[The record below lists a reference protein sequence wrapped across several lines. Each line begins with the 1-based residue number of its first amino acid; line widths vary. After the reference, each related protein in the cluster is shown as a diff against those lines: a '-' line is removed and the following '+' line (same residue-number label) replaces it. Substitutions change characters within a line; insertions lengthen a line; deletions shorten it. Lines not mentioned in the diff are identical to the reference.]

1 MNRLLLAL
9 PLLTLTGGAAF
20 AQSSGPSPSQLEQIR
35 SMIADIQSRYQSQ
48 TGQSMF
54 STAGQA
60 AQTSAGQASQVAD
73 TAANQAGDQARGV
86 GAKVSDKI
94 KSIASSDPEP
104 YSGPTAKI
112 PIAYVAE
119 GQLDMSPNSDYPG
132 PWWGHLTRPIYS
144 IDQTKILFPEG
155 TVISGHTVRISGAN
169 EAINNRMGLMPEH
182 LTIEDGHSFKIN
194 RQEVLDQLGIAG
206 IPGEV
211 DYHLGVQ
218 LAAIGAFAAVDSLP
232 NILQAQAGANPSVQG
247 TFFQQTS
254 DKGGTILQRYMSLVP
269 TVQPKAGDPI
279 RLFFSEEMLNAPV
292 AHPVD
297 RFQLTNISGATPP
310 TQQQDE

>member
-1 MNRLLLAL
+1 MKRF
-9 PLLTLTGGAAF
+9 LLTLPMLAMTGAAF
-20 AQSSGPSPSQLEQIR
+20 AQSSGPSPSQLDQIR
-35 SMIADIQSRYQSQ
+35 AELATIQSRYQNQ
-48 TGQSMF
+48 TGQPMF
-54 STAGQA
+54 NPGGQA
-60 AQTSAGQASQVAD
+60 ATSTPVTQAAD
-73 TAANQAGDQARGV
+73 NAANQAGEQAK
-86 GAKVSDKI
+86 GAGSKVSDKI

-104 YSGPTAKI
+104 YTGPTAKI

-144 IDQTKILFPEG
+144 IDRTKILFPEG
-155 TVISGHTVRISGAN
+155 TTISGHTVRISGAN

-232 NILQAQAGANPSVQG
+232 NILQANAGANPSVQG
-247 TFFQQTS
+247 TFLQQSS

-269 TVQPKAGDPI
+269 TVQPKVGDPI
-279 RLFFSEEMLNAPV
+279 RLFFSEEMLTAPV

-310 TQQQDE
+310 VAQQDE